1 MSAMTDALTLAY
13 INLYGILGA
22 IPAMLELSPE
32 ARKILGKSACSI
44 GIAVKNGPAAT
55 LAFAGGKCIL
65 TDGVENCAVKLP
77 FASPE
82 KFNGLIDGTVT
93 PVPSKGF
100 TRLPFLV
107 GKFVKLTD
115 LLSRYLRPTEE
126 DMKDPAFARIST
138 TMLFG
143 VISRAIVQIGNHDRI
158 GQASASYI
166 TDGVIKLCVD
176 GGPAFAI
183 AAKNHTLST
192 LNKVP
197 AQVTSVMTFADM
209 DTARAL
215 FDGKINA
222 VASIGTGDVRM
233 AGMIS
238 QIDNVNRILDRVALY
253 LL

>member
-1 MSAMTDALTLAY
+1 MMTDAITLAY

-32 ARKILGKSACSI
+32 ARKILGKGACSV
-44 GIAVKNGPAAT
+44 GFAVKDGPAAT
-55 LAFAGGKCIL
+55 LSFAGGKCIL
-65 TDGVENCAVKLP
+65 KEGTEDCTVKLP
-77 FASPE
+77 FSSAE
-82 KFNGLIDGTVT
+82 KFNGLIDGTTT
-93 PVPSKGF
+93 PVPTRGF
-100 TRLPFLV
+100 TKLPFLL

-115 LLSRYLRPTEE
+115 LLTKYLRPTDE

-138 TMLFG
+138 TLLFG
-143 VISRAIVQIGNHDRI
+143 VITRAVVQIGNHDRV
-158 GQASASYI
+158 GRASASYI
-166 TDGVIKLCVD
+166 VDGVIKLCIAD
-176 GGPAFAI
+176 GPAFAI
-183 AAKNHTLST
+183 QAKKNRLAY

-197 AQVTSVMTFADM
+197 EKVTSMMTFRDM

-253 LL
+253 LA

>member
-1 MSAMTDALTLAY
+1 MMTDAMTLAY

-32 ARKILGKSACSI
+32 ARKILGKGACSI
-44 GIAVKNGPAAT
+44 GFTVKDGPAAT
-55 LAFAGGKCIL
+55 LSFAGGRCIL
-65 TDGVENCAVKLP
+65 KEGADDCTVKLP
-77 FASPE
+77 FSSAE

-100 TRLPFLV
+100 TKLPFLL
-107 GKFVKLTD
+107 GKFIKLTD
-115 LLSRYLRPTEE
+115 LLTKYLRPTEE
-126 DMKDPAFARIST
+126 DMADPVFARIST
-138 TMLFG
+138 TLMFG
-143 VISRAIVQIGNHDRI
+143 LISRAIVQIGNHDKI
-158 GQASASYI
+158 GRASASYI
-166 TDGVIKLCVD
+166 VDGVIRLGIE

-183 AAKNHTLST
+183 QAKKNRLAS
-192 LNKVP
+192 LPKVP
-197 AQVTSVMTFADM
+197 EKVTSMMTFRDM

-253 LL
+253 LA

>member
-1 MSAMTDALTLAY
+1 MMTDATTLAY

-22 IPAMLELSPE
+22 IPAMLEISPE
-32 ARKILGKSACSI
+32 AKKILGKGACAI
-44 GIAVKNGPAAT
+44 GFAVKDGPSAT
-55 LAFAGGKCIL
+55 LSFAGGRCIL
-65 TDGVENCAVKLP
+65 KDGVDDCTVKLP

-93 PVPSKGF
+93 PVPTKGF
-100 TRLPFLV
+100 TKLPFLLS
-107 GKFVKLTD
+107 KFTKLTD
-115 LLSRYLRPTEE
+115 LLTKYLRPTEE

-138 TMLFG
+138 TLLFG
-143 VISRAIVQIGNHDRI
+143 VITRAVVQIGNHDKV
-158 GQASASYI
+158 GKASASYI
-166 TDGVIKLCVD
+166 VDGVIKLSAE

-183 AAKNHTLST
+183 QAKKNKLYTMP
-192 LNKVP
+192 KVP
-197 AQVTSVMTFADM
+197 EKITASMTFRDL

-253 LL
+253 LA